1 MEMHLSERESEIIGL
16 LKRGLTNKQIAQTFG
31 LSPHTVRDYISDMLR
46 RFGVSC
52 RTALVIAVANVVKP
66 IERSAPECRERRTMV
81 DRRVGPEQS
90 L

>member
-1 MEMHLSERESEIIGL
+1 MHLSERESQIIEL
-16 LKRGLTNKQIAQTFG
+16 LKRGLTNKQIAQTLG

-52 RTALVIAVANVVKP
+52 RTALVLSVTSVGKSS
-66 IERSAPECRERRTMV
+66 ERRTPEDRERRTVV